1 MIFFVY
7 LLRVCM
13 CTLDPLYRT
22 DIGVFVFT
30 CACVFVFYRYLYLYL
45 LRVCMYTYV
54 VGADPLERTGIGGS
68 ERNEGKFYSAFRHFT
83 NSNTNTD

>member
-1 MIFFVY
+1 MLSVY
-7 LLRVCM
+7 LLSA
-13 CTLDPLYRT
+13 L
-22 DIGVFVFT
+22 GVVGVT
-30 CACVFVFYRYLYLYL
+30 G
-45 LRVCMYTYV
+45 V